1 MLALLTRRL
10 LLAII
15 LPVISLFAAPSAL
28 GAHHS
33 RPERS
38 RAVHRWHTH
47 GKHHRAY
54 RRSGK
59 KANNKSGQKADSTS
73 VGGSQI
79 GTFDLAL
86 TPIILGSNVVQSHQ
100 DYLSAG
106 QAEAFSLQATAS
118 GFAGAI
124 HLYIDSRN
132 RAGTVVV
139 GLYSNAGNRPG
150 SLLSTGSGAAS
161 TAGTWTTVSIAP
173 SQLTSGTTYWLAI
186 LGEGGTLRYRD
197 HGHGPCP
204 SQTSAQTSLG
214 ELPASWSTGRAYA
227 DCPASAYV
235 TSATTTEPPPV
246 ESPPP
251 PPPPPVEESPP
262 PPPPAAPTNSAL
274 PTINGT
280 PTEGETLTAVA
291 GSWTGSPTSYAY
303 QWQDCNT
310 FSEGCLNISGAS
322 TPNHTLQA
330 SDVSHKIRV
339 VVTAT
344 NAGGSTPA
352 TSATTEVIAADPPPP
367 PPPPSPPTASFT
379 YAPSSPGVEQPVTF
393 DATGSSCP
401 DSPCTYGWSDDGSTT
416 QPILPLWP
424 LGSGQTLQFTFSV
437 AGTKYVRLVV
447 TDAIGRTATIE
458 HDVLVE
464 GSPLPP
470 APPVN
475 TVLPAISG
483 VATEGQALQAA
494 SGAWTGSPASFAY
507 QWQDCDS
514 SGAGC
519 VNVNGATASSYQL
532 AAADVGH
539 TLRVVVRAS
548 NEGGSTPASS
558 AATALVTAVS
568 SPPPPAPTNTVVP
581 SVSGSTVEGETLS
594 ASVGIWTGSPTSYT
608 YQWQDCDVLGE
619 GCSNISG
626 ATASSYT
633 LASSDVGHTLR
644 AVVSA
649 SNTGGSMSASSA
661 ATAVVSASGG
671 GSAACTTT
679 VSNLASVVSLSSE
692 EPDGSTICI
701 ADGSYGTL
709 TLTAARA
716 GYVTI
721 AAANGPGH
729 VTLSGLTFSSAA
741 SHLKLDGLD
750 CTCNTQLGL
759 PVNGGTGPNNIQ
771 ITRTDSQGFQVEAG
785 SHDLLFDHDYSHA
798 GPYGFLLNGSRYPV
812 AGGCC
817 RTANYPLI
825 ENVTISNSKVGPV
838 AASGAD
844 AFQVKG
850 FNNVRI
856 SNNDIY
862 DIYQNGNHNDGVQT
876 VHGGSNLTITHNYF
890 HDGNVELF
898 MIKDGDVM
906 GTNFITDNL
915 VVRENSSL
923 NPACGGC
930 STAVF
935 GQYYSPQNATIAN
948 NTIVEPGLFLRSQL
962 GLVGNGNPD
971 YLVPSNINVNHNV
984 INEFRAQDDDQGG
997 ALGSFAGAMTT
1008 SYNMFGPYT
1017 KNYLTAGTGDTFVK
1031 TINNT
1036 SSIFVNPSSND
1047 FRLASNPNNIGVDWK
1062 PSEYHYGP

>member
-1 MLALLTRRL
+1 
-10 LLAII
+10 
-15 LPVISLFAAPSAL
+15 
-28 GAHHS
+28 
-33 RPERS
+33 
-38 RAVHRWHTH
+38 
-47 GKHHRAY
+47 
-54 RRSGK
+54 
-59 KANNKSGQKADSTS
+59 
-73 VGGSQI
+73 
-79 GTFDLAL
+79 
-86 TPIILGSNVVQSHQ
+86 LGSNVVQSHQ

-150 SLLSTGSGAAS
+150 SLLSAGSGAAS

-197 HGHGPCP
+197 RSRGPCP

-214 ELPASWSTGRAYA
+214 GLPASWSTGRAYA

-235 TSATTTEPPPV
+235 TPAATVEPPPVESPPPPVESPPPPV

-251 PPPPPVEESPP
+251 PPPPVEEPSPP
-262 PPPPAAPTNSAL
+262 PPPP
-274 PTINGT
+274 
-280 PTEGETLTAVA
+280 TA
-291 GSWTGSPTSYAY
+291 SFSYSPTS
-303 QWQDCNT
+303 
-310 FSEGCLNISGAS
+310 
-322 TPNHTLQA
+322 P
-330 SDVSHKIRV
+330 V
-339 VVTAT
+339 
-344 NAGGSTPA
+344 AG
-352 TSATTEVIAADPPPP
+352 
-367 PPPPSPPTASFT
+367 
-379 YAPSSPGVEQPVTF
+379 QPVTL
-393 DATGSSCP
+393 DGTSSTCP
-401 DSPCTYGWSDDGSTT
+401 DGPCTYAWSDDGSTT
-416 QPILPLWP
+416 RPISPLWP
-424 LGSGQTLQFTFSV
+424 LGSGQTLQFTFSI

-458 HDVLVE
+458 HNVVVVE
-464 GSPLPP
+464 APP
-470 APPVN
+470 PPPPVPPVN
-475 TVLPAISG
+475 AVLPAISG

-494 SGAWTGSPASFAY
+494 SGTWTGSPTSFAY

-519 VNVNGATASSYQL
+519 VNVNGATASSY
-532 AAADVGH
+532 
-539 TLRVVVRAS
+539 
-548 NEGGSTPASS
+548 
-558 AATALVTAVS
+558 
-568 SPPPPAPTNTVVP
+568 
-581 SVSGSTVEGETLS
+581 
-594 ASVGIWTGSPTSYT
+594 
-608 YQWQDCDVLGE
+608 
-619 GCSNISG
+619 
-626 ATASSYT
+626 T

-644 AVVSA
+644 VVVSA
-649 SNTGGSMSASSA
+649 SNTGGSVSASSA

-671 GSAACTTT
+671 GESATCTTT
-679 VSNLASVVSLSSE
+679 VSNLASVVSLSGE

-825 ENVTISNSKVGPV
+825 ENVTISNSKVGPL

-850 FNNVRI
+850 FNNLKI
-856 SNNDIY
+856 SNNDIN

-898 MIKDGDVM
+898 MIKDGDIT

-971 YLVPSNINVNHNV
+971 YLVPSNINVSHNV